1 LTIREAKEQEQFDG
15 FFHLPISEQAYDQ
28 YLELQESWEQIAL
41 SNAHDLGGTFGDLTN
56 SPLKKRTD
64 FLWARRR
71 FTLFTKSYGK
81 ANVSLSIESSIGCG
95 LKIG

>member
-1 LTIREAKEQEQFDG
+1 MV
-15 FFHLPISEQAYDQ
+15 FFICLSLNKRMINTWSCRCLGNKLPSVTPTTV
-28 YLELQESWEQIAL
+28 
-41 SNAHDLGGTFGDLTN
+41 GGTFGDLTN